1 MVTPLARASA
11 SSFSILGMEATQR
24 GRPSV
29 LQNCLMK
36 SIIKSAVVLGSAV
49 TGLSSG
55 AGGVFTLDHSSMMVW
70 AGAGAPSDNRWRN
83 RNMFFLP
90 RFVAPRGPASARA
103 VKREEKR
110 SIRVHA
116 LQQTTSL
123 FDHLVGELLKMHR
136 HVEAERL
143 GGLRI
148 DRHLELMTPN
158 ARADCGCAYAASG
171 HAAALPIR

>member
-1 MVTPLARASA
+1 
-11 SSFSILGMEATQR
+11 MEATQR
-24 GRPSV
+24 GRLSM
-29 LQNCLMK
+29 LQKCLMR
-36 SIIKSAVVLGSAV
+36 SITKSAVVLGSAV

-70 AGAGAPSDNRWRN
+70 AGAGAPQVKATASAASDNRWRN

-136 HVEAERL
+136 HVEAERH
-143 GGLRI
+143 GGIQI
-148 DRHLELMTPN
+148 DRHL
-158 ARADCGCAYAASG
+158 
-171 HAAALPIR
+171 